1 MVRLYCVTIC
11 SSILASLKGAFL
23 CTRKLMHVL
32 LLREGKK
39 RCRSMAKLRPVYSS
53 PRIGYSYSSSSSSRL
68 WKKKQRTCSKKLKKI
83 WAGKFHRFFIFLIL
97 KCLTLSQIF
106 SVIQSNR
113 YNRIIDNMRII
124 GKMNRSTFSGF
135 LVTSDNT
142 TLCVWDFLQY
152 FLANSLACLL
162 IEHYYWSTAA
172 QFGLAPVRSA
182 ERDETCSNLGR
193 AGPTLRVLK

>member
-1 MVRLYCVTIC
+1 MTYAR
-11 SSILASLKGAFL
+11 SPLAR
-23 CTRKLMHVL
+23 RKKTMPID
-32 LLREGKK
+32 GKT
-39 RCRSMAKLRPVYSS
+39 
-53 PRIGYSYSSSSSSRL
+53 SSSLQLTKDRIL
-68 WKKKQRTCSKKLKKI
+68 IFLLFLFTAVKKTENVFKETKKI
-83 WAGKFHRFFIFLIL
+83 WAGKFHRFFIFLIW

-113 YNRIIDNMRII
+113 YNRMIDNMRII
-124 GKMNRSTFSGF
+124 RKMNRSTFSGF
-135 LVTSDNT
+135 LVTSNNT

-193 AGPTLRVLK
+193 TGPTLRVLK

>member
-1 MVRLYCVTIC
+1 MVRLYCVTIF
-11 SSILASLKGAFL
+11 SSIIASLRGTFL
-23 CTRKLMHVL
+23 CTRKLIHVL

-68 WKKKQRTCSKKLKKI
+68 WKKTENVFKETKKI

-162 IEHYYWSTAA
+162 IEHYCWSTAA

-182 ERDETCSNLGR
+182 ERDETCSNPGS

>member
-1 MVRLYCVTIC
+1 MVRLYCVTIF
-11 SSILASLKGAFL
+11 SSIIASLKGTFL
-23 CTRKLMHVL
+23 CTRKLIHVL

-68 WKKKQRTCSKKLKKI
+68 WKNTENVFKETKKI

-97 KCLTLSQIF
+97 KCLTLSQIL

-182 ERDETCSNLGR
+182 ERDETCSNPGS

>member
-1 MVRLYCVTIC
+1 MVRLYCVTIF
-11 SSILASLKGAFL
+11 SSIIASLRGTFL
-23 CTRKLMHVL
+23 CTRKLIHVL
-32 LLREGKK
+32 LLRERKK

-68 WKKKQRTCSKKLKKI
+68 WKKTENVFKETKKI

-182 ERDETCSNLGR
+182 ERDETCSNLGS

>member
-1 MVRLYCVTIC
+1 M
-11 SSILASLKGAFL
+11 S
-23 CTRKLMHVL
+23 RKIPQV
-32 LLREGKK
+32 
-39 RCRSMAKLRPVYSS
+39 
-53 PRIGYSYSSSSSSRL
+53 
-68 WKKKQRTCSKKLKKI
+68 
-83 WAGKFHRFFIFLIL
+83 FIFLIW

-182 ERDETCSNLGR
+182 ERDETCSNPGR
-193 AGPTLRVLK
+193 AGPTLRVLNNWGESYAFVKRRLDFPDFSYKEGTEQTVGLVSQLFTYELCGMLKNPFTVCKE

>member
-1 MVRLYCVTIC
+1 MVRLYCVTIF
-11 SSILASLKGAFL
+11 SSIIASLKGTFL
-23 CTRKLMHVL
+23 CTRKLIHVL

-68 WKKKQRTCSKKLKKI
+68 WKKTENVFKETKKI

-135 LVTSDNT
+135 LVKSDNT

-172 QFGLAPVRSA
+172 QFGLAPVQSA
-182 ERDETCSNLGR
+182 ERDETCSNPGS

>member
-1 MVRLYCVTIC
+1 M
-11 SSILASLKGAFL
+11 S
-23 CTRKLMHVL
+23 RKIPQV
-32 LLREGKK
+32 
-39 RCRSMAKLRPVYSS
+39 
-53 PRIGYSYSSSSSSRL
+53 
-68 WKKKQRTCSKKLKKI
+68 
-83 WAGKFHRFFIFLIL
+83 FIFLIL

-106 SVIQSNR
+106 SVIQSSR

-162 IEHYYWSTAA
+162 IEHYY
-172 QFGLAPVRSA
+172 
-182 ERDETCSNLGR
+182 
-193 AGPTLRVLK
+193 

>member
-1 MVRLYCVTIC
+1 MV
-11 SSILASLKGAFL
+11 
-23 CTRKLMHVL
+23 
-32 LLREGKK
+32 
-39 RCRSMAKLRPVYSS
+39 KLRPVYSS

-68 WKKKQRTCSKKLKKI
+68 WKKTENVFKETKKI

-135 LVTSDNT
+135 LVTSNNT

-172 QFGLAPVRSA
+172 QSGLAPVRSA
-182 ERDETCSNLGR
+182 ERDETCSNPAR

>member
-1 MVRLYCVTIC
+1 MVRLYCVTIF
-11 SSILASLKGAFL
+11 SSIIASLRGTFL
-23 CTRKLMHVL
+23 CTRKLIHVL

-68 WKKKQRTCSKKLKKI
+68 WKKTENVFKETKQI

-124 GKMNRSTFSGF
+124 RKMNRSTFSGF

-142 TLCVWDFLQY
+142 TLCVWDFLQ
-152 FLANSLACLL
+152 
-162 IEHYYWSTAA
+162 
-172 QFGLAPVRSA
+172 
-182 ERDETCSNLGR
+182 
-193 AGPTLRVLK
+193 

>member
-1 MVRLYCVTIC
+1 MVRLYCVTIF
-11 SSILASLKGAFL
+11 SSIIASLRGTFL
-23 CTRKLMHVL
+23 CTRKLIHVL
-32 LLREGKK
+32 LLRERKK

-68 WKKKQRTCSKKLKKI
+68 WKKTENVFKETKKI

-182 ERDETCSNLGR
+182 ERDETCSNLGS
-193 AGPTLRVLK
+193 AWPTLRVLK

>member
-1 MVRLYCVTIC
+1 MVRLYCVTIF
-11 SSILASLKGAFL
+11 SSIIASLRGTFL
-23 CTRKLMHVL
+23 CTRKLIHVL

-53 PRIGYSYSSSSSSRL
+53 PRIGYSYSSSSTSRL
-68 WKKKQRTCSKKLKKI
+68 WKNKENVFKETKKI

-172 QFGLAPVRSA
+172 QFGLAPVRST
-182 ERDETCSNLGR
+182 ERDETCSNPGS

>member
-1 MVRLYCVTIC
+1 MVRLYCVTIFSC
-11 SSILASLKGAFL
+11 IIASLRGTFL
-23 CTRKLMHVL
+23 CTRNLIHVL

-68 WKKKQRTCSKKLKKI
+68 WKKTENVFKETKKI

-135 LVTSDNT
+135 LVTSNNT

-182 ERDETCSNLGR
+182 ERDETCSNPGS

>member
-11 SSILASLKGAFL
+11 SSIIASLKGTFL
-23 CTRKLMHVL
+23 CTRKRMHVL
-32 LLREGKK
+32 PLREGKK
-39 RCRSMAKLRPVYSS
+39 RYRSMVKLRPVYSS

-68 WKKKQRTCSKKLKKI
+68 WKKTENVFKETKKI

-182 ERDETCSNLGR
+182 ERDETCSNPGS

>member
-1 MVRLYCVTIC
+1 MVRLYCVTIF
-11 SSILASLKGAFL
+11 SSIIASLRGTFL
-23 CTRKLMHVL
+23 CTRKLIHVL

-68 WKKKQRTCSKKLKKI
+68 WKKTENVFKETKNI

-182 ERDETCSNLGR
+182 ERDETCSNPGS

>member
-1 MVRLYCVTIC
+1 MVRLYCVTIF
-11 SSILASLKGAFL
+11 SSIIASLRGTFL
-23 CTRKLMHVL
+23 CTRKLIHVL

-68 WKKKQRTCSKKLKKI
+68 WKKTENVFKETKNI

-152 FLANSLACLL
+152 FLANSSACLL

-182 ERDETCSNLGR
+182 ERDETCSNPGS